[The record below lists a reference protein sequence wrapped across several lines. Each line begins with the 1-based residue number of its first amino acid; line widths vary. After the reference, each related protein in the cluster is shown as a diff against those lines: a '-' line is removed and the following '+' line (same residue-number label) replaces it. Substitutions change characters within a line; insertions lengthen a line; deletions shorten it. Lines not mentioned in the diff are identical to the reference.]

1 MSGKLIITVFGLGVL
16 VLVFGLLMATPI
28 TMVETEVRDTHFVFQ
43 DDTRE
48 IRDYLEMTVIE
59 VTQDQG
65 QEYVELE
72 YRNTRTFDVETV
84 IVDEGDNTSFA
95 LSGEDLDA
103 ELVRIEDND
112 QAVITTTY
120 PSTFGWDDGPSLFM
134 DQLGFI
140 LVTLVFVS
148 ILGIVVM
155 VVTG

>member
-48 IRDYLEMTVIE
+48 IRDYLEVTVIE
-59 VTQDQG
+59 VDQG
-65 QEYVELE
+65 QEFIELE

-84 IVDEGDNTSFA
+84 IVDEGDNTSFT

-134 DQLGFI
+134 DHLGFI